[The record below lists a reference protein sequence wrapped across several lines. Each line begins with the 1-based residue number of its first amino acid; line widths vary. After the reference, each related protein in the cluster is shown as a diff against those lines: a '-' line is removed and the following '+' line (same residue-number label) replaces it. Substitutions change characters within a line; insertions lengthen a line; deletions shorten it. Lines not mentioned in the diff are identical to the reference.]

1 MQQHQYVGQ
10 IKVADFDPVD
20 YQKLLEEF
28 AKCRRGVEVQTLFE
42 HLSNLTP
49 GSYMNKDTKELLDRR
64 CASNQKASWY
74 KCVIPAQNIRK
85 FLLNE

>member
-1 MQQHQYVGQ
+1 MQQHQYVGK
-10 IKVADFDPVD
+10 IKVADFNPVA

-28 AKCRRGVEVQTLFE
+28 ANCRHGVEVQTLFE

-49 GSYMNKDTKELLDRR
+49 GGYMNKDTKKLLDKR
-64 CASNQKASWY
+64 CVSNPEASWS

-85 FLLNE
+85 FLLG

>member
-1 MQQHQYVGQ
+1 MQQHQYIGK
-10 IKVADFDPVD
+10 IKVADFDPEE

-42 HLSNLTP
+42 HLSNITP
-49 GSYMNKDTKELLDRR
+49 GSYMNKDTKKLLDKR
-64 CASNQKASWY
+64 CASNQIASWAG
-74 KCVIPAQNIRK
+74 CRIPAQNIRK